1 MDVVLGVAVPGR
13 VAGLALAAGG
23 GDVIDQYEVELAD
36 HPIETLTETVVGTD
50 RSLAG
55 EHHRLI
61 ATTLIWSDHSK
72 ADELRRALEDSG
84 VHNVSVLSESQA
96 ATAMAPALGLTGDA
110 TAMAPAVGPT
120 GDATTMARPGWLTG
134 DATAMAPAVGG
145 PQSGALV
152 GPELAYSMA
161 GDSGLLPM
169 QSHIEGEDDE
179 EAETG
184 PLRPRVLAATDV
196 VLGIAV
202 A

>member
-1 MDVVLGVAVPGR
+1 MDVVLGVAVTGR
-13 VAGLALAAGG
+13 VAGLELAGGG

-36 HPIETLTETVVGTD
+36 HQVETLTETVVGTD

-120 GDATTMARPGWLTG
+120 VDATTIALPSLLTG
-134 DATAMAPAVGG
+134 DATAMSPTVRAP
-145 PQSGALV
+145 QFR
-152 GPELAYSMA
+152 
-161 GDSGLLPM
+161 LLIVP
-169 QSHIEGEDDE
+169 
-179 EAETG
+179 
-184 PLRPRVLAATDV
+184 
-196 VLGIAV
+196 
-202 A
+202 

>member
-1 MDVVLGVAVPGR
+1 MDTPTVSQCNDVGRFAGRGVTSRRRTMDVVLGVAVTGR

-84 VHNVSVLSESQA
+84 VHNVSVLSDSQA

-110 TAMAPAVGPT
+110 TAMAPAVGP
-120 GDATTMARPGWLTG
+120 AG
-134 DATAMAPAVGG
+134 DATA
-145 PQSGALV
+145 
-152 GPELAYSMA
+152 
-161 GDSGLLPM
+161 
-169 QSHIEGEDDE
+169 
-179 EAETG
+179 
-184 PLRPRVLAATDV
+184 
-196 VLGIAV
+196 
-202 A
+202 